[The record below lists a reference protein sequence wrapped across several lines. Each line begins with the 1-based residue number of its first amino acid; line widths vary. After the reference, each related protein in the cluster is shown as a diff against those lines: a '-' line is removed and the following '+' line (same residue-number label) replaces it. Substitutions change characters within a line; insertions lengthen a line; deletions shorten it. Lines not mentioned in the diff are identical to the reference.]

1 MTNTMK
7 TTATGISRVGLGC
20 GRRVADSDGTPTP
33 APDGSAVTRAV
44 GDGTADH
51 PVGVD
56 EGRRMVSELT
66 GAADEGSDAIGMTQT
81 AGRSGGRPVTT
92 REAAR
97 RPGTAPTGPGTHGT
111 MAAARG
117 RRTPDAENAKGR
129 RANADPIACPDQR
142 DACAVLKTSPA
153 LMS

>member
-1 MTNTMK
+1 M
-7 TTATGISRVGLGC
+7 TTATEISRVGLGC
-20 GRRVADSDGTPTP
+20 GRRVADSDGTSTP
-33 APDGSAVTRAV
+33 APDGSAVTWPV
-44 GDGTADH
+44 GDGNADRV
-51 PVGVD
+51 VGGD

-81 AGRSGGRPVTT
+81 AGRSGEHPVTT
-92 REAAR
+92 RGAAR
-97 RPGTAPTGPGTHGT
+97 RPGTAPTGPGMHGT
-111 MAAARG
+111 MVTARG
-117 RRTPDAENAKGR
+117 RRTPDAENARGR